1 MINNVAV
8 STEVFD
14 ILVRSKVGRSAHRLF
29 FYVIGSMDEHFVVHS
44 TQTEIASFLG
54 ISRASVNKASRVL
67 VGLGLIKTCRGMLEV
82 QKKYVSL
89 NMPED
94 EE

>member
-1 MINNVAV
+1 MSNEIAV

-14 ILVRSKVGRSAHRLF
+14 ILVRGKVGRSVHRLF
-29 FYVIGSMDEHFVVHS
+29 LYVIGSMDEHFVVRS
-44 TQTEIASFLG
+44 TQTEIALFLG
-54 ISRASVNKASRVL
+54 ISRTSVNKASRVL
-67 VGLGLIKTCRGMLEV
+67 VRLGLIKTCRGMLEV

-94 EE
+94 E